1 MKSGKGK
8 SGSGDG
14 DYTTMTTH
22 SSKSGK
28 GSKSKG
34 SKTSKTSKSAKSSK
48 GKFKTP
54 SLPSLPRSDYTL
66 HVGNGQ
72 CVFDTKTPPPPSE
85 GTLQVTANGYEDFLL
100 AATSSDSIKNEF
112 NIFSIAA
119 LASQLNYNIP
129 LNFIAVIRDADS
141 EKVKI
146 NSCEDKIMII

>member
-72 CVFDTKTPPPPSE
+72 CVFDTKNPPPPSE